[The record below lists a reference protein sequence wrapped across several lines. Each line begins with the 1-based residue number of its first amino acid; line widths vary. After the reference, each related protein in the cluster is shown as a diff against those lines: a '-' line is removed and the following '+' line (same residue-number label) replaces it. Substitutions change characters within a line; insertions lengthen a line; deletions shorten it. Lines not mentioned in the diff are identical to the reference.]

1 MPYSVTTTPYPHMV
15 TSSSKKT
22 KMVTPNL
29 RVKKSRTQTKR
40 LCHGACSPWER
51 ETRQRGGEEGGKSRQ
66 VWTEAEEKSGGKW
79 GRRKG
84 GVTGNNSEILI
95 GSETFDTG
103 AVGMAV
109 GTYQVIYG

>member
-1 MPYSVTTTPYPHMV
+1 M
-15 TSSSKKT
+15 
-22 KMVTPNL
+22 
-29 RVKKSRTQTKR
+29 KR
-40 LCHGACSPWER
+40 QQA
-51 ETRQRGGEEGGKSRQ
+51 GEGGGKSWQ
-66 VWTEAEEKSGGKW
+66 VWTEAGRKKSGEKW

-84 GVTGNNSEILI
+84 GVRGNNSQILI

>member
-1 MPYSVTTTPYPHMV
+1 MREGE
-15 TSSSKKT
+15 KAG
-22 KMVTPNL
+22 
-29 RVKKSRTQTKR
+29 RCGQRQGEKKS
-40 LCHGACSPWER
+40 
-51 ETRQRGGEEGGKSRQ
+51 GE
-66 VWTEAEEKSGGKW
+66 KW

-84 GVTGNNSEILI
+84 GVRGNNSQILI